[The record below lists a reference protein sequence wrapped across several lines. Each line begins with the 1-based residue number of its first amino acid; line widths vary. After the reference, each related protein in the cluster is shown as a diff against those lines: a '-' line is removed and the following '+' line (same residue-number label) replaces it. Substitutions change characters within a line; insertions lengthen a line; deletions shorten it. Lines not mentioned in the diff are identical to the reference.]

1 MVPRVTLGAL
11 RRWASSSPHK
21 PLIVRGA
28 RQVGKT
34 TAARMFGKE
43 FDQFV
48 ELDLEVPADANLFR
62 RGLEVHDLLQ
72 AILLSR
78 GASLGDGR
86 ILLFLDEIQECP
98 EAIGILRQFHEQI
111 PDLHVIAAGSLLE
124 AMLDRGDVSFPVGRV
139 QHLYMHPMSFEEF
152 LIAHGEEQAVE
163 ALNTVPCPAVAI
175 PHLIGRFHRYTMIG
189 GMPEIVAAHAES
201 RDVTGLE
208 GLYSSLLTSY
218 LDDVRK
224 YARNPT
230 ADQVIRHA
238 IESAPFEAGNRIKF
252 AGFGRSNYR
261 SREMGEALRTL
272 QRAMLLFLIY
282 PTTSTELPL
291 VPDHR
296 KSPRLQFL
304 DTGLLNH
311 AVGLQPRFFEHD
323 DLHTFYRGR
332 LAKHIV
338 AQEMLC
344 QESATLRKPVFW
356 VREKRQSTA
365 EVDFVLQHEGRVIPV
380 EVKAGATGTLRS
392 LHEFINR
399 SDCDL
404 AVRLHA
410 GPPGSHKLRT
420 VDGKAFTLLDLPYCL
435 ASRVRSHVDW
445 QRS

>member
-1 MVPRVTLGAL
+1 MVPRITLDAL
-11 RRWASSSPHK
+11 RCWASSSLRK
-21 PLIVRGA
+21 PLVVRGA

-34 TAARMFGKE
+34 TVVRMFGEE
-43 FDQFV
+43 FDRFI
-48 ELDLEVPADANLFR
+48 ELDLEVRADADLFR
-62 RGLEVHDLLQ
+62 RNLGVQDLWQ

-78 GASLGDGR
+78 RASSRDGR

-98 EAIGILRQFHEQI
+98 EAIGALRHFYEQM
-111 PDLHVIAAGSLLE
+111 PELHVIAAGSLLE
-124 AMLDRGDVSFPVGRV
+124 VMLDRGDVSFPVGRV
-139 QHLYMHPMSFEEF
+139 QHAYMFPMSFEEF
-152 LIAHGEEQAVE
+152 LLAHGEEQAVE
-163 ALNTVPCPAVAI
+163 ALHKVPCPAAAI
-175 PHLIGRFHRYTMIG
+175 PHLLDRFHRYALIG
-189 GMPEIVAAHAES
+189 GMPEIVATHAQVA
-201 RDVTGLE
+201 DVTALE

-218 LDDVRK
+218 LDDVAK
-224 YARNPT
+224 YARNAT
-230 ADQVIRHA
+230 ADQVLRHA

-272 QRAMLLFLIY
+272 QRAMLLFLVY

-311 AVGLQPRFFEHD
+311 AVGLQARFFEHA
-323 DLHTFYRGR
+323 DLLAFYRGR
-332 LAKHIV
+332 LAEHIV

-344 QESATLRKPVFW
+344 QASTSLDKPVFW

-365 EVDFVLQHEGRVIPV
+365 EVDFVLRHGSDVIPV
-380 EVKAGATGTLRS
+380 EVKAGASGSLKS

-410 GPPGSHKLRT
+410 GPPSRQVIRT
-420 VDGKAFTLLDLPYCL
+420 AAGRECTLLDLPYFL
-435 ASRVRSHVDW
+435 AAKVRAHVDW
-445 QRS
+445 VRS